1 MESVS
6 AMPKESK
13 REVRKRLKLDLEQ
26 VIGISTKIE
35 ALEQQSRS
43 SGTLGTPGTGG
54 SSKEK
59 RTPKANQMYSTSEYF
74 SAKDKMPPPEKVK
87 PKALVPP
94 KKGTKGDIDNK
105 RQRVELARM
114 KRMGDIMKQC
124 GTLLKKLITHKHA
137 WVFNEP
143 VDAVKLGLH
152 DYHKVIRRPMDLGTI
167 KKKLEG
173 GHYRTPVEFADDVKL
188 TFSNAMTYNPPG
200 HDVFIMADILRQ
212 IFDERWRC
220 IKEKLEEEQTK
231 CRVEDEVFAEI
242 AQGNPNPALQ
252 NLKQSLLSIEDQ
264 LSSLKKPAGAPRGSK
279 KSGKRQM
286 TYEEKTELGKNLE
299 KVLEQNPGD
308 KADEIVLLLKKHNP
322 NLSQSEDTIEVDI
335 DGIDN
340 DTLWELHKMVASCMK
355 PKNKKRPRPQPA
367 EGIKTGGTAPGDS
380 PKKSRKSGEGLDED
394 VDIDGEDDM
403 PTANYSPVVVDKD
416 TPNDGR
422 ESSGGSSSSSS
433 GSDSSES
440 DSGSSSHSDSDAE
453 GPRTAGIEK
462 PTSQKEPMGFGAVRE
477 QLSSPSDKI
486 DGAKQPVTVRPGE
499 AGDLPESQAE
509 KSAEKLQSERPVSP
523 EKSVRAALL
532 KGRFADTILKA
543 REKTFPLKSGDNVD
557 PEKLR
562 KEREE
567 LERKLRED
575 KARLQADAKAAE
587 VARKKAEAEAATEA
601 RKKRE
606 VEREAARKALQ
617 QMERTVDLDAHCE
630 ILKDFD
636 LMRTSSKE
644 HFQSSAG
651 EVSPP
656 NSPDGLPGFTLPQG
670 AGNALEQLGLFMK
683 LDEEE
688 DDKQGDGE
696 VAYAD
701 ENGEVEEG
709 EID

>member
-1 MESVS
+1 
-6 AMPKESK
+6 MPKESK

-367 EGIKTGGTAPGDS
+367 EGIKQTGGTAPGDS
-380 PKKSRKSGEGLDED
+380 PKKSRKSMFLSSRRRGEGLDED

-462 PTSQKEPMGFGAVRE
+462 PTSQKSDLGRLGTYLNLKPKNVSVKRDDFLASHELCSSRE
-477 QLSSPSDKI
+477 
-486 DGAKQPVTVRPGE
+486 
-499 AGDLPESQAE
+499 
-509 KSAEKLQSERPVSP
+509 LQSERPVSP